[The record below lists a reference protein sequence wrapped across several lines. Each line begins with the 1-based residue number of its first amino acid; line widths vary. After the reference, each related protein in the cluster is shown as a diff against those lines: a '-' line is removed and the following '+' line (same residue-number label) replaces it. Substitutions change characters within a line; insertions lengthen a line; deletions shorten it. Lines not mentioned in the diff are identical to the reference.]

1 MTPKPVVDNT
11 RCTLC
16 GKCVEICP
24 SHILSIHKD
33 RLEVED
39 EGCILCSHCYAVCRF
54 DAVGFNG
61 VLRGITLESFPYREK
76 LIQPGEF
83 NPELLVNLL
92 RSRRSTR
99 KFLEKKVP
107 HGMLRDLLEAA
118 VTAPSGSNCQSWE
131 FTLLGEREKVNGLA
145 ELIGNYFRK
154 LNRVASNPLLRYLSF
169 FIAGRAIIKYYRDHY
184 ESVEYGLAEAE
195 KGRDLLFHGAPALI
209 IVHSRMEG
217 SLPVED
223 AQYAS
228 YNITLLAHS
237 LGLGT
242 CFIGYASEVMNREKK
257 IRNATGI
264 PGENRVHAVLALGY
278 PDVTFYRQSLRKEY
292 QFNRV

>member
-1 MTPKPVVDNT
+1 MANKPTIDGAK
-11 RCTLC
+11 CTLC
-16 GKCVEICP
+16 GKCTEICP
-24 SHILSIHKD
+24 GAVLNIKKD

-61 VLRGITLESFPYREK
+61 VLREIAMGSFPYREK
-76 LIQPGEF
+76 LILPGEF
-83 NPELLVNLL
+83 SPELLVNLL

-99 KFLEKKVP
+99 KFLEKEVP
-107 HGMLRDLLEAA
+107 DSMLRDLVEVA

-131 FTLLGEREKVNGLA
+131 FTVLNSREKVNGLA
-145 ELIGNYFRK
+145 EGIGNSFRK
-154 LNRVASNPLLRYLSF
+154 LNRVAANPLLRYLSV

-184 ESVEYGLAEAE
+184 ESVEYGLAEAG

-209 IVHSRMEG
+209 IVHSSMEG

-228 YNITLLAHS
+228 YNIALLAHS

-242 CFIGYASEVMNREKK
+242 CYIGYASEVMNRTKK
-257 IRNATGI
+257 IKTGI
-264 PGENRVHAVLALGY
+264 GIPEKNRVHAVLVLGY
-278 PDVTFYRQSLRKEY
+278 PHVTFSRQSLRKEY
-292 QFNRV
+292 RCHWV